1 MLRYKINVLSALK
14 EKGYSCYKIRKDK
27 IMGEAQVTQIRRG
40 EIVSNNLLDKLCC
53 MLECQPGDLLEYVSN
68 DESNSE

>member
-1 MLRYKINVLSALK
+1 
-14 EKGYSCYKIRKDK
+14 
-27 IMGEAQVTQIRRG
+27 MGEAQVTQIRRG

-68 DESNSE
+68 DEIDDDSDNESKSE